1 MLKTSG
7 TKDKEPM
14 RQLNVNNYSEIIN
27 ALPAA
32 VYTCDT
38 QGYLTTCNEAAVKLL
53 GRRPVFGKDLWYMSC
68 KMYNMDGTPLSAAS
82 SPLADTLRTGK
93 SSPASQIIVERP
105 DGTRSSVLSY
115 PQPLIDDHGG
125 VVGAINMLVDIGP
138 LTGSRGLETHLAK
151 TIEAMRFSEDQYHR
165 MVSEI
170 QDYAIILLSK
180 DGIILN
186 WNKGAEKIKGYR
198 PDEIIGKSF
207 RMLYPPEDQRRGLPE
222 KLLNEAAQAGKANHE
237 GWRVRKD
244 GSRFWGNISITALH
258 DSEGYLSGF
267 SKVTRDLTDRRQNE
281 LRILKYNEDLRMT
294 NELLR
299 QSEDRYHRMVSEVE
313 DYAIILLSVDGHV
326 LNWNKGAQ
334 KIKGYEA
341 DEIIGKHFS
350 VFYSPEDRRKGLP
363 DNIINRAITTGK
375 ALYEGWRLRKD
386 GSVFWGSVVLTAI
399 HNDDGGLVGFTKV
412 TRDLTEKK
420 RTDERLKATTAKL
433 EEKNRELE
441 RMNEE
446 LSSFAY
452 ISSHDLQEPLRKIQ
466 TFSDRILELEYE
478 NLSDKG
484 KDYFERMQR
493 GAQRMQKLIRDILAY
508 SRTTTSDKKFEPTN
522 LNEILN
528 QSKTELEIQIH
539 EKNALIESVSLP
551 TLNVIPFQ
559 IQQLFNNLINNAL
572 KFSKPDTQPHIRILC
587 EMVDE
592 KEKIAR
598 LNLRPG
604 SYCHISIQ
612 DNGIGFDPAFERKIF
627 EVFQR
632 LHGRSEYGGTGIGLA
647 ICKKIVENHHGIL
660 FAEGVPDQGAT
671 FHIYLPVTIE
681 GN

>member
-7 TKDKEPM
+7 TKDKQVM
-14 RQLNVNNYSEIIN
+14 RHVNVDKYSEVIN

-32 VYTCDT
+32 VYTCDA
-38 QGYLTTCNEAAVKLL
+38 QGYITSCNEAAVKLL
-53 GRRPVFGKDLWYMSC
+53 GRQPVFGKDLWPLSC
-68 KMYNMDGTPLSAAS
+68 KIFTSDGTPLPPEN

-93 SSPASQIIVERP
+93 ALSPSEIIIERP
-105 DGTRSSVLSY
+105 DGTRSPVLAY
-115 PQPLIDDHGG
+115 PQPLFDDHGG
-125 VVGAINMLVDIGP
+125 ILGALNMLVDISH
-138 LTGSRGLETHLAK
+138 LNGSRGVKAQATKNMEGLK
-151 TIEAMRFSEDQYHR
+151 SSEDHYHR
-165 MVSEI
+165 MVAEI
-170 QDYAIILLSK
+170 EDYAIIMLSK
-180 DGIILN
+180 DGTILN
-186 WNKGAEKIKGYR
+186 WNKGAEKIKGYKQ
-198 PDEIIGKSF
+198 DEIIGKNF
-207 RMLYPPEDQRRGLPE
+207 RMLYPPEDQKRGLPE
-222 KLLNEAAQAGKANHE
+222 KLLSQAAHAGKANYE

-244 GSRFWGNISITALH
+244 GSRFWGSISITALH
-258 DSEGYLSGF
+258 DNEGYHTGF

-281 LRILKYNEDLRMT
+281 MRILKYNEDLRMS

-313 DYAIILLSVDGHV
+313 DYAIILLSVDGYV
-326 LNWNKGAQ
+326 MNWNKGAQ

-350 VFYSPEDRRKGLP
+350 VFYSPEDRRRGLP
-363 DNIINRAITTGK
+363 DTILTRATVTGK

-386 GSVFWGSVVLTAI
+386 GSVFWGSVVMTAI
-399 HNDDGGLVGFTKV
+399 HNEEGGLVGFTKV

-420 RTDERLKATTAKL
+420 RTEERLKATTAKL

-441 RMNEE
+441 RINEE

-466 TFSDRILELEYE
+466 TFSDRILEVEYN

-484 KDYFERMQR
+484 RDYFERMQR
-493 GAQRMQKLIRDILAY
+493 GAQRMQKLIHDILAY
-508 SRTTTSDKKFEPTN
+508 SRTTTADKKFEPTN

-528 QSKTELEIQIH
+528 LSKTELEIQIN
-539 EKNALIESVSLP
+539 EKNAVIESMPLP

-572 KFSKPDTQPHIRILC
+572 KFSKPDRQPHIKITS
-587 EMVDE
+587 EIAADP
-592 KEKIAR
+592 EKIAS
-598 LNLRPG
+598 LNLHPG
-604 SYCHISIQ
+604 TYCHISIK

-647 ICKKIVENHHGIL
+647 ICKKIVENHRGIL

-671 FHIYLPVTIE
+671 FHFYLPVTIE
-681 GN
+681 AN